1 MYRCICKTTAAA
13 TISPVITRM
22 YSLMTRHSAKILMET
37 VTEIMLQGITV
48 THSNLTQPNG
58 RILMAM
64 VMGIITGLAQ
74 SMAISVQLKPA
85 TLPIQSQEDARTQT
99 VMVSSIPKTRFRKT
113 PYNGQIVMVT
123 DMEMRS
129 TNPVAMT
136 VLQLMAPRMK
146 ITAMDAKILIMMVGQ
161 MLMMNSHRMENSGR
175 TLTAMVMV
183 TITSGQFP
191 MLKT

>member
-1 MYRCICKTTAAA
+1 MI
-13 TISPVITRM
+13 
-22 YSLMTRHSAKILMET
+22 RHSAKILMET
-37 VTEIMLQGITV
+37 VTEIMLQGITG

-64 VMGIITGLAQ
+64 VMAIITGLVQ
-74 SMAISVQLKPA
+74 SMAISVQLKPV
-85 TLPIQSQEDARTQT
+85 TLPIQSQEDAPTQT
-99 VMVSSIPKTRFRKT
+99 VMASSIPKTRFRKT

-123 DMEMRS
+123 DMEMKS

-161 MLMMNSHRMENSGR
+161 MLMMNSHKMENSGR
-175 TLTAMVMV
+175 ILTAMVMV